1 MTRAHVGRKLI
12 AAASAQRARLAALVV
27 SFGVAAGPSLMGQVA
42 DQLLV
47 YSNPPGPAGIVL
59 RIDRRLDILGQS
71 SVPSLLQ
78 VSDAV
83 SVDGSGCAWI
93 SGGFDSLF
101 RLASDGTP
109 LAPVFLGQYV
119 RSVAVSAT
127 GDVYALTGDLG
138 PYTDSLFKLDA
149 DGGVVWESS
158 VATSPFKGHD
168 VTFAALTP
176 DQELWLGG
184 NVLSSYQP
192 ILVRIDPRDGAVL
205 RQFDLPHPTIHSTLT
220 HLAADPDGS
229 LWNLESIYL
238 VHSSYPD
245 VLGAFMVDAGYNGVI
260 LQVRVDA
267 HGDLWAASTHTPQ
280 GAYGSHLLKFSGT
293 DGSLLEEHSAGSL
306 IVGFA
311 LGASGEDL
319 FVATASL
326 EKPNYRLMRI
336 NLATGVKSARALD
349 PYQSVRIADGD
360 PTGFIFANVVDQFG
374 DNDGDGATNRQ
385 ETLAGSSPYDP
396 ASRPD
401 GPDVYIAF
409 APATNA
415 LVLELVDPDGLFD
428 PVGGLDLATLSVRL
442 GPHGEV
448 LDVLLSFLSSVQVSP
463 DRTRLTAHFD
473 ALPFASDLRWEV
485 EVTVTDKT
493 GAVGWDWQVTP
504 PGEL

>member
-1 MTRAHVGRKLI
+1 
-12 AAASAQRARLAALVV
+12 
-27 SFGVAAGPSLMGQVA
+27 
-42 DQLLV
+42 
-47 YSNPPGPAGIVL
+47 
-59 RIDRRLDILGQS
+59 
-71 SVPSLLQ
+71 
-78 VSDAV
+78 
-83 SVDGSGCAWI
+83 
-93 SGGFDSLF
+93 
-101 RLASDGTP
+101 
-109 LAPVFLGQYV
+109 
-119 RSVAVSAT
+119 
-127 GDVYALTGDLG
+127 
-138 PYTDSLFKLDA
+138 
-149 DGGVVWESS
+149 
-158 VATSPFKGHD
+158 
-168 VTFAALTP
+168 
-176 DQELWLGG
+176 
-184 NVLSSYQP
+184 
-192 ILVRIDPRDGAVL
+192 
-205 RQFDLPHPTIHSTLT
+205 
-220 HLAADPDGS
+220 
-229 LWNLESIYL
+229 
-238 VHSSYPD
+238 
-245 VLGAFMVDAGYNGVI
+245 
-260 LQVRVDA
+260 
-267 HGDLWAASTHTPQ
+267 
-280 GAYGSHLLKFSGT
+280 
-293 DGSLLEEHSAGSL
+293 L